1 MMTTSAAIIA
11 HANVFATFL
20 NLNVRCH
27 FRVNKSSATSH
38 VWASALCEL
47 LTGGLA
53 HRETGRF
60 PGGPLLHEVFRA
72 PGRTREFIS
81 LIIS

>member
-1 MMTTSAAIIA
+1 MIPLVMGQSAVLMLDVI
-11 HANVFATFL
+11 V
-20 NLNVRCH
+20 
-27 FRVNKSSATSH
+27 S
-38 VWASALCEL
+38 
-47 LTGGLA
+47 GGLA

-60 PGGPLLHEVFRA
+60 PGGPLLHEVFRT